1 MWQNVMVPNI
11 LKHKN
16 EPVSN
21 KEVERGKKPKP
32 DSVPLVHQENA
43 TSAPKENWCHQLSL
57 YVAWIVRVSKTPV
70 KHHGSN
76 QETDEIE
83 ESFFESLAYDV
94 HDEVDQTF
102 PNISSI
108 LIYFSFLIIDRERKS
123 SPILPRSD
131 EWLLV
136 CPN

>member
-21 KEVERGKKPKP
+21 KEVERCKKPKP
-32 DSVPLVHQENA
+32 DSVTPVHQENA
-43 TSAPKENWCHQLSL
+43 TSAPKEDWCHQLSL

-70 KHHGSN
+70 KHHCPN
-76 QETDEIE
+76 QETYEIE

-102 PNISSI
+102 LSISTR
-108 LIYFSFLIIDRERKS
+108 LRFSSARQKQK
-123 SPILPRSD
+123 PA
-131 EWLLV
+131 V
-136 CPN
+136 